1 MSEFKLDAPEVKK
14 LVDDAVAAANQEAEL
29 RIKDTTTKLTSVLN
43 EVKSLK
49 IKLKDNNPDEI
60 AELRQKIKD
69 SEDKK
74 RQQTIDEGS
83 KEEAVKE
90 LQDRLTAMVSV
101 HEKENTE
108 RDTKYD
114 NLKTSYIGKTSRETV
129 LEALAARK
137 VSPDVMLNN
146 ILPLIETTVDG
157 ENWNTIV
164 KNADGTPR
172 VDVST
177 QTPFTLKNLL
187 DEMSLNPAFAPNFP
201 QAGGGGGGA
210 GDGDGGASIG
220 GVTKWSDLDTFE
232 KKDAYLEKHGQEA
245 TDKLCAAGK

>member
-29 RIKDTTTKLTSVLN
+29 RIKDTTAKLTSVLN

-90 LQDRLTAMVSV
+90 LQDRLDAMLVV
-101 HEKENTE
+101 HEKDKAEWVTANE
-108 RDTKYD
+108 K
-114 NLKTSYIGKTSRETV
+114 LTSSYVGKTTKEKV
-129 LEALAARK
+129 LEALALRQ
-137 VSPDVMLNN
+137 VSPRVMLNN
-146 ILPLIETTVDG
+146 ILPLVETVVDG
-157 ENWNTIV
+157 ENWNMIV
-164 KNADGTPR
+164 KNPDGSPR
-172 VDVST
+172 VDPGT
-177 QTPFTLKNLL
+177 QTPFTLDNLL
-187 DEMSLNPAFAPNFP
+187 DEMSLMDDFAKNFP
-201 QAGGGGGGA
+201 QAGGGGA

>member
-90 LQDRLTAMVSV
+90 LQDRLDAMLVV
-101 HEKENTE
+101 HEKDKAEWVTANE
-108 RDTKYD
+108 K
-114 NLKTSYIGKTSRETV
+114 LTSSYVGKTTKEKV
-129 LEALAARK
+129 LEALALRQ
-137 VSPDVMLNN
+137 VSPRVMLNN
-146 ILPLIETTVDG
+146 ILPLVETVVDG
-157 ENWNTIV
+157 ENWNMIV
-164 KNADGTPR
+164 KNPDGSPR
-172 VDVST
+172 VDPGT
-177 QTPFTLKNLL
+177 QTPFTLDNLL
-187 DEMSLNPAFAPNFP
+187 DEMSLMDDFAKNFP
-201 QAGGGGGGA
+201 QAGGGGA
-210 GDGDGGASIG
+210 PNGDGSKNIG
-220 GVTKWSDLDTFE
+220 GITKLSDLKTREDKIE
-232 KKDAYLEKHGQEA
+232 YQKKNGKDAM
-245 TDKLCAAGK
+245 DKLILANN

>member
-29 RIKDTTTKLTSVLN
+29 RIKDTTAKLTSVLN

-90 LQDRLTAMVSV
+90 LQDRLDAMLVV
-101 HEKENTE
+101 HEKDKAEWVTANE
-108 RDTKYD
+108 K
-114 NLKTSYIGKTSRETV
+114 LTSSYVGKTTKEKV
-129 LEALAARK
+129 LEALALRQ
-137 VSPDVMLNN
+137 VSPRVMLNN
-146 ILPLIETTVDG
+146 ILPLVETVVDG
-157 ENWNTIV
+157 ENWNMIV
-164 KNADGTPR
+164 KNPDGSPR
-172 VDVST
+172 VDPGT
-177 QTPFTLKNLL
+177 QTPFTLDNLL
-187 DEMSLNPAFAPNFP
+187 DEMSLMDDFAINFP
-201 QAGGGGGGA
+201 QAGGGGA
-210 GDGDGGASIG
+210 GDGGGGASIG

>member
-90 LQDRLTAMVSV
+90 LQDRLDAMLVV
-101 HEKENTE
+101 HEKDKAEWVTANE
-108 RDTKYD
+108 K
-114 NLKTSYIGKTSRETV
+114 LTSSYVGKTTKEKV
-129 LEALAARK
+129 LEALALRQ
-137 VSPDVMLNN
+137 VSPRVMLNN
-146 ILPLIETTVDG
+146 ILPLVETVVDG
-157 ENWNTIV
+157 ENWNMIV
-164 KNADGTPR
+164 KNPDGSPR
-172 VDVST
+172 VDPGT
-177 QTPFTLKNLL
+177 QTPFTLDNLL
-187 DEMSLNPAFAPNFP
+187 DEMSLMDDFAKNFP
-201 QAGGGGGGA
+201 QAGGGGA

>member
-14 LVDDAVAAANQEAEL
+14 LVDDAVAVANQEAEL

-90 LQDRLTAMVSV
+90 LQDRLDAMLVV
-101 HEKENTE
+101 HEKDKAEWVTANE
-108 RDTKYD
+108 K
-114 NLKTSYIGKTSRETV
+114 LTSSYVGKTTKEKV
-129 LEALAARK
+129 LEALALRQ
-137 VSPDVMLNN
+137 VSPRVMLNN
-146 ILPLIETTVDG
+146 ILPLVETVVDG
-157 ENWNTIV
+157 ENWNMIV
-164 KNADGTPR
+164 KNPDGSPR
-172 VDVST
+172 VDPGT
-177 QTPFTLKNLL
+177 QTPFTLDNLL
-187 DEMSLNPAFAPNFP
+187 DEMSLMDDFAKNFP
-201 QAGGGGGGA
+201 QAGGGGA